1 MVAVEAAL
9 TYPHKPG
16 TVRDSRPPRFPS
28 GPLYILSN
36 WARAP
41 RLSQARV
48 PEREK
53 FLLSTNRRR
62 FLRSLSRTAIVL
74 ALDDV
79 LGLAQPAFGQQQPEQ
94 PKGSARQSYAA
105 EARPAPRGAYSPVT
119 GTPLGVQFVDVAKQ
133 AGLNAET
140 IFGGEHRNKYL
151 LETTGC
157 GVAFFDYDQD
167 DWLDIFLVNGSRLEG
182 FPHGLEPVC
191 HLFKNN
197 RDGTFTDVT
206 VKAGLA
212 RSGWGQAC
220 CVGDYNNDG
229 WNDLFV
235 SYYGQNALFRNNGNG
250 TFSEVTTEA
259 GLLQDRLRWNS
270 GCSFLDYDKDGH
282 LDLFVG
288 NYIDLDLKTTPTP
301 EDANC
306 TYKGIVVA
314 CGPPGLQGGKNILY
328 HNNGDG
334 TFRDVS
340 EKAGIWGTLGTYAL
354 SCGVADLDQDGWPDI
369 YVAND
374 STSATLYLNQK
385 DGTFKDQAVEAG
397 VAYSPDGKPQAGMG
411 VSIGDYNRDGL
422 FDIVKTNFA
431 GDTDSL
437 YMNLGDGS
445 FDDRTYQ
452 AGLGINTRLLG
463 WGVSFIDVDN
473 DGWLDILVA
482 NGHVYP
488 EVDGTQVDAAYAER
502 KYLYRNLRNGQFE
515 DMSMLVGSGLTTPA
529 KARGFAV
536 GDYDNDGDL
545 DAVVNCVNSVPQLLR
560 CDSTLNRSWVKIRLV
575 GKKSNR
581 TAIGARIKVV
591 AQTGSPVPTVKGES
605 PPQPD
610 RAAPRPTTLTQIEE
624 VKSCNGYY
632 SASDLRIHFGLNE
645 AKKIDLLEVLWPS
658 GLVDTLKDLDV
669 NRLYVLEEGGKILK
683 NEILRSV
690 KPR

>member
-1 MVAVEAAL
+1 L
-9 TYPHKPG
+9 G
-16 TVRDSRPPRFPS
+16 WDRR
-28 GPLYILSN
+28 G
-36 WARAP
+36 
-41 RLSQARV
+41 
-48 PEREK
+48 
-53 FLLSTNRRR
+53 FLK
-62 FLRSLSRTAIVL
+62 SLSRTAVVL
-74 ALDDV
+74 SLEDV
-79 LGLAQPAFGQQQPEQ
+79 LGLATAWSKPQAAVQKPAT
-94 PKGSARQSYAA
+94 GSARQSYEAP
-105 EARPAPRGAYSPVT
+105 ARPAPKGAPSPVT

-133 AGLNAET
+133 AGLNVET

-157 GVAFFDYDQD
+157 GAAFFDYDQD
-167 DWLDIFLVNGSRLEG
+167 DWVDIFLVNGWRLEG
-182 FPHGLEPVC
+182 FPKGHEPVC

-206 VKAGLA
+206 LKAGLA

-250 TFSEVTTEA
+250 TFKDVTKEA

-270 GCSFLDYDKDGH
+270 GCTFLDYDKDGH

-288 NYIDLDLKTTPTP
+288 NYIDFDVKTAPLP

-306 TYKGIVVA
+306 TYKGIQVA
-314 CGPPGLQGGKNILY
+314 CGPPGLEGGKNILY
-328 HNNGDG
+328 RNNGDG
-334 TFRDVS
+334 TFTDVS
-340 EKAGIWGTLGTYAL
+340 AKAGMNGTLGTYAL
-354 SCGVADLDQDGWPDI
+354 SCAAADLDNTGWPNI

-374 STSATLYLNQK
+374 STSATYYVNQT
-385 DGTFKDQAVEAG
+385 DGTFKDQAIEAG

-411 VSIGDYNRDGL
+411 VSIGDYNRDGML
-422 FDIVKTNFA
+422 DIVKTNFA

-463 WGVSFIDVDN
+463 WGVSFIDIDN

-488 EVDGTQVDAAYAER
+488 EVDGTQVDASYAER

-515 DMSMLVGSGLTTPA
+515 DVSLLGGSGITAEA

-536 GDYDNDGDL
+536 GDFDNDGDL
-545 DAVVNCVNSVPQLLR
+545 DAVVNCVNAVPQLLR
-560 CDSTLNRSWVKIRLV
+560 CDSTLKRSWVKIRLV
-575 GKKSNR
+575 GSKSNR
-581 TAIGARIKVV
+581 TGIGARIKVV
-591 AQTGSPVPTVKGES
+591 AKTVNSEQMTVDSGSATSELTTEAP
-605 PPQPD
+605 
-610 RAAPRPTTLTQIEE
+610 AALKQIEE
-624 VKSCNGYY
+624 VRSCNGYY
-632 SASDLRIHFGLNE
+632 SASDLRIHFGLGE
-645 AKKIDLLEVLWPS
+645 AKKVDLVEIKWPS
-658 GLVDTLKDLDV
+658 GVVDSLKDLDV
-669 NRLYVLEEGGKILK
+669 NRLYVVEEGGKILK
-683 NEILRSV
+683 TMEMV
-690 KPR
+690 GATK

>member
-1 MVAVEAAL
+1 VRSTEIAV
-9 TYPHKPG
+9 
-16 TVRDSRPPRFPS
+16 
-28 GPLYILSN
+28 LSFT
-36 WARAP
+36 R
-41 RLSQARV
+41 RG
-48 PEREK
+48 
-53 FLLSTNRRR
+53 FLK
-62 FLRSLSRTAIVL
+62 SLSRTALVL
-74 ALDDV
+74 SLEDV
-79 LGLAQPAFGQQQPEQ
+79 LRLARPAFGQQALQA
-94 PKGSARQSYAA
+94 PKPAGSARQSYEAA
-105 EARPAPRGAYSPVT
+105 PRPAPKGAPSPVT
-119 GTPLGVQFVDVAKQ
+119 GTPLGVQFVDVAKE
-133 AGLNAET
+133 AGLNVEM

-157 GVAFFDYDQD
+157 GAAFFDYDQD
-167 DWLDIFLVNGSRLEG
+167 DWVDIFLVNGWRLEG
-182 FPHGLEPVC
+182 FPKGHEPVC

-206 VKAGLA
+206 IKSGLA

-250 TFSEVTTEA
+250 TFTEVTKEA

-288 NYIDLDLKTTPTP
+288 NYIDLDLKTTPLP

-314 CGPPGLQGGKNILY
+314 CGPPGLEGGKNLLY
-328 HNNGDG
+328 RNKGDG
-334 TFRDVS
+334 TFEDVS
-340 EKAGIWGTLGTYAL
+340 EKAGMWGTLGTYAL
-354 SCGVADLDQDGWPDI
+354 SCGVADLDNTGWPNI

-374 STSATLYLNQK
+374 STSATYYVNQK
-385 DGTFKDQAVEAG
+385 DGTFKDAAIEAG

-411 VSIGDYNRDGL
+411 VSIGDYNRDGML
-422 FDIVKTNFA
+422 DIVKTNFA

-463 WGVSFIDVDN
+463 WGVSFIDIDN

-488 EVDGTQVDAAYAER
+488 EVDGTQVDASYAER

-515 DMSMLVGSGLTTPA
+515 DVSLTGGRGITTDA

-545 DAVVNCVNSVPQLLR
+545 DALVNCVNAIPQLLR
-560 CDSTLNRSWVKIRLV
+560 CDSKLNRSWVKIRLV
-575 GKKSNR
+575 GTKSNK
-581 TAIGARIKVV
+581 TGIGARIKVV
-591 AQTGSPVPTVKGES
+591 AQTGSPVLTAKPGS
-605 PPQPD
+605 P
-610 RAAPRPTTLTQIEE
+610 RNHTTDKDPSVGTPALIQIED

-632 SASDLRIHFGLNE
+632 SASDLRIHFGLND
-645 AKKIDLLEVLWPS
+645 AKKVDSVQINWPS
-658 GLVDTLKDLDV
+658 GAVDTLKDLDV
-669 NRLYVLEEGGKILK
+669 NRLYVIEEGGKLLK
-683 NEILRSV
+683 NEALTPAKR
-690 KPR
+690 KA

>member
-1 MVAVEAAL
+1 MGL
-9 TYPHKPG
+9 
-16 TVRDSRPPRFPS
+16 
-28 GPLYILSN
+28 
-36 WARAP
+36 
-41 RLSQARV
+41 
-48 PEREK
+48 
-53 FLLSTNRRR
+53 NRRG
-62 FLRSLSRTAIVL
+62 FLKSLSRTALVL
-74 ALDDV
+74 SLEDV
-79 LGLAQPAFGQQQPEQ
+79 LRLAPNVWGLGRQAPQAPQKPGGNSRQAYQAPVRSA
-94 PKGSARQSYAA
+94 PKGAA
-105 EARPAPRGAYSPVT
+105 SPVT
-119 GTPLGVQFVDVAKQ
+119 GTPLGVQFVDVAKE

-157 GVAFFDYDQD
+157 GAAFFDYDQD
-167 DWLDIFLVNGSRLEG
+167 DWVDIFLVNGWRLEG
-182 FPHGLEPVC
+182 FPKGHEPVC

-206 VKAGLA
+206 VKSGLA

-229 WNDLFV
+229 WNDVFV
-235 SYYGQNALFRNNGNG
+235 TYYGQNALFRNNGNG
-250 TFSEVTTEA
+250 TFTDVTKEA

-282 LDLFVG
+282 LDLFAG
-288 NYIDLDLKTTPTP
+288 NYIDLDLKKTPLP

-314 CGPPGLQGGKNILY
+314 CGPPGLDGGKNLLY
-328 HNNGDG
+328 HNKGDG
-334 TFRDVS
+334 TFEDVS
-340 EKAGIWGTLGTYAL
+340 QRAGMWGTLGTYAL
-354 SCGVADLDQDGWPDI
+354 SCVAVDLDGDGWPDI

-374 STSATLYLNQK
+374 STSATLYVNQK
-385 DGTFKDQAVEAG
+385 DGTFKDQAIEAG

-411 VSIGDYNRDGL
+411 VSVGDFNRDGL
-422 FDIVKTNFA
+422 PDLVKTNFA

-452 AGLGINTRLLG
+452 AGLGVNTRLLG
-463 WGVSFIDVDN
+463 WGVSFIDIDN

-515 DMSMLVGSGLTTPA
+515 DVSLTGGAGITTAA

-545 DAVVNCVNSVPQLLR
+545 DAVVNCVNAIPQLLR
-560 CDSTLNRSWVKIRLV
+560 CDSTLKRSWIKIRLV
-575 GKKSNR
+575 GTKSNR
-581 TAIGARIKVV
+581 SGIGARIKVV
-591 AQTGSPVPTVKGES
+591 AKTGTPLLNAKPGT
-605 PPQPD
+605 P
-610 RAAPRPTTLTQIEE
+610 LTQIEE
-624 VKSCNGYY
+624 VRSCNGYY
-632 SASDLRIHFGLNE
+632 SASDLRIHFGLGE
-645 AKKIDLLEVLWPS
+645 AAKADLVEVKWPS
-658 GLVDTLKDLDV
+658 GAVDMLKDLEA
-669 NRLYVLEEGGKILK
+669 NRLYVIEEGGKVLK
-683 NEILRSV
+683 NEALAEAKKKV
-690 KPR
+690 